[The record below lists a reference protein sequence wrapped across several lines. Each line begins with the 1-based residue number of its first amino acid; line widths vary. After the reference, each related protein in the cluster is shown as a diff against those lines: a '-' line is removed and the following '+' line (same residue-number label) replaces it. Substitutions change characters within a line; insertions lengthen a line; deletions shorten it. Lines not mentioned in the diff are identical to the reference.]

1 MKIDAPLVTQRLA
14 DVPAA
19 ARQMEADGYDGA
31 FTFEGPH
38 DPFLP
43 LMLAAEHSERLE
55 LTTAIA
61 VAFARNPMTIAAT
74 ANDLQAVSKGRFV
87 LGLGTQIK
95 PHIEK
100 RFSMPWS
107 HPAPRMRELVLAI
120 RAIWATWN
128 EKVPLDFRGEFYRH
142 TLMTPFFDPGPNPS
156 GPPRI
161 ALAGVGPLMTEVAGE
176 VADAFIVH
184 PFSTAHYLGTT
195 TIPALERGLARS
207 GRTRES
213 AHFETTFPVMI
224 ITGDTTEE
232 LDTARFAVTSQL
244 AFYGSTP
251 AYRPVLDAAGWGE
264 LQPELQARSRR
275 GEWAEMAA
283 LMPAELVDQFTVS
296 GRPEEIAARVTERY
310 GGLVD
315 RVAFNA
321 PYPAAPE
328 RWARVLAGFRE
339 TEG

>member
-1 MKIDAPLVTQRLA
+1 MKIDGPLVTQRLA
-14 DVPAA
+14 DVPAT
-19 ARQMEADGYDGA
+19 ARRMEADGYDGA

-43 LMLAAEHSERLE
+43 LMLAAEHSTRLE

-61 VAFARNPMTIAAT
+61 VAFARSPMTIAAT
-74 ANDLQAVSKGRFV
+74 ANDLQAVSNGRFV

-107 HPAPRMRELVLAI
+107 HPAPRLRELVLAV

-128 EKVPLDFRGEFYRH
+128 ERVPLDFRGEFYRH
-142 TLMTPFFDPGPNPS
+142 TLMTPFFDPGPNPN

-176 VADAFIVH
+176 VGDAFIVH
-184 PFSTAHYLGTT
+184 PFSTAHYLQST
-195 TIPALERGLARS
+195 TIPALERGLATAGRARS
-207 GRTRES
+207 DLEIS
-213 AHFETTFPVMI
+213 FPVMI

-232 LDTARFAVTSQL
+232 LDTARFAVMTQL

-251 AYRPVLDAAGWGE
+251 AYRPVLDSHGWGD
-264 LQPELQARSRR
+264 LQPELQQRTRS
-275 GEWAEMAA
+275 GEWAAMAA
-283 LMPAELVDQFTVS
+283 LIPDELVDQFAVS
-296 GRPEEIAARVTERY
+296 GQPEEIAARITTRY

-321 PYPAAPE
+321 PYPAPPE
-328 RWARVLAGFRE
+328 LWARVLRGFRE
-339 TEG
+339 T

>member
-1 MKIDAPLVTQRLA
+1 
-14 DVPAA
+14 
-19 ARQMEADGYDGA
+19 MEADGYDGI

-61 VAFARNPMTIAAT
+61 VAFARSPMTIAAT
-74 ANDLQAVSKGRFV
+74 ANDLQAVSNGRFV

-128 EKVPLDFRGEFYRH
+128 ERVPLDFRGEFYQH
-142 TLMTPFFDPGPNPS
+142 TLMTPFFDPGPNPNGS
-156 GPPRI
+156 PHI
-161 ALAGVGPLMTEVAGE
+161 VLAGVGALMTEVAGE
-176 VADAFIVH
+176 VGDGFIVH
-184 PFSTAHYLGTT
+184 PFSTAHYLESTT
-195 TIPALERGLARS
+195 LPALERGLATA
-207 GRTRES
+207 GRDRTN
-213 AHFETTFPVMI
+213 FEITFPVMI

-232 LDTARFAVTSQL
+232 LDTARFAVMTQL

-251 AYRPVLDAAGWGE
+251 AYRPVLDAAGWGD
-264 LQPELQARSRR
+264 LQPELQQRTRR
-275 GEWAEMAA
+275 GEWDTMAA
-283 LMPAELVDQFTVS
+283 LVPADLVDQFTVT

-321 PYPAAPE
+321 PYPAQPE

-339 TEG
+339 T

>member
-1 MKIDAPLVTQRLA
+1 VKIDGALVTHRLA

-19 ARQMEADGYDGA
+19 ARQMEADGYDGV

-61 VAFARNPMTIAAT
+61 VAFARSPMTIAAT
-74 ANDLQAVSKGRFV
+74 ANDLQAVSHGRFV

-128 EKVPLDFRGEFYRH
+128 ERVPLDFRGEFYRH

-156 GPPRI
+156 GSPRI
-161 ALAGVGPLMTEVAGE
+161 VLAGVGPLMTEVAGE
-176 VADAFIVH
+176 VGDGFIVH
-184 PFSTAHYLGTT
+184 PFSTAAYLRTT
-195 TIPALERGLARS
+195 TIPALERGLATA
-207 GRTRES
+207 GRERTD
-213 AHFETTFPVMI
+213 FEITFPVMI
-224 ITGDTTEE
+224 ITGDTTED
-232 LDTARFAVTSQL
+232 LDTARFAVTTQL

-251 AYRPVLDAAGWGE
+251 AYRPVLDAAGWGD
-264 LQPELQARSRR
+264 LQPELQQRSRR
-275 GEWAEMAA
+275 GEWDTMAA
-283 LMPAELVDQFTVS
+283 LMPPDLVDQFTVS
-296 GRPEEIAARVTERY
+296 GRPEEIAAHVTARY

-315 RVAFNA
+315 RVALNA
-321 PYPAAPE
+321 PYPAEPQ

-339 TEG
+339 T